1 MPLDDN
7 SSYLSTVCFR
17 KSGSVCQDWFKY
29 TITARHGPNWR
40 VPSTVVSRLT
50 FKHGFPFPNAQE
62 VQLHLRKLLF
72 PSPVAFLSQQILKV
86 THVDLPAQ
94 VVSHENGKLSLW
106 GALVFK
112 SHASCQQHIK
122 FFNSSNSSKY
132 GNCFLLDQ
140 RLINT
145 SIAVK
150 TFLRLRVIIT
160 ASSSN
165 PPSSV
170 LTSMPQVLMF
180 EHCLFQSLGISFHG
194 IHQIGAPSSFPVNG
208 LVINAGTGQSRA
220 PSSTRGGIGASLSH
234 SRGSRQCVVKV
245 VKDFCAITLA

>member
-17 KSGSVCQDWFKY
+17 KSGLTCQDWFKY

-165 PPSSV
+165 PPSS
-170 LTSMPQVLMF
+170 
-180 EHCLFQSLGISFHG
+180 ISFHG

>member
-1 MPLDDN
+1 MCL
-7 SSYLSTVCFR
+7 V
-17 KSGSVCQDWFKY
+17 
-29 TITARHGPNWR
+29 
-40 VPSTVVSRLT
+40 
-50 FKHGFPFPNAQE
+50 
-62 VQLHLRKLLF
+62 
-72 PSPVAFLSQQILKV
+72 QQILKV

-165 PPSSV
+165 PPSS
-170 LTSMPQVLMF
+170 
-180 EHCLFQSLGISFHG
+180 ISFHG

-234 SRGSRQCVVKV
+234 SRGSRQALEQGSVGLAVLEIKAERNGSGIERKEPPEMASYWVNTTLVKQWV
-245 VKDFCAITLA
+245 